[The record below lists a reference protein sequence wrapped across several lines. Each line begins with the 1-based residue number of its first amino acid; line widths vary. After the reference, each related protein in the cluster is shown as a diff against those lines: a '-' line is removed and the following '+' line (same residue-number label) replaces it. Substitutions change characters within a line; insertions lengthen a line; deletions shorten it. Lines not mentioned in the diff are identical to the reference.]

1 MGTGRCSRRNRCEY
15 LGLHSTLSF
24 QVQDLTRPSRFCRDP
39 NENRWDS
46 ASPKDKKE
54 TLPFNNGENSAGIVT
69 IDDEERPAPKNSAAG
84 KENAPQTQTP
94 SSQTARPA
102 GPGALPV
109 AAKQE
114 ESASK
119 GSGGE
124 KSAEEARLRFFFSP
138 ELKRLI
144 FPEEDSLEEGTDS

>member
-24 QVQDLTRPSRFCRDP
+24 QIQILIRQSRSRRDP
-39 NENRWDS
+39 N
-46 ASPKDKKE
+46 KKE

-69 IDDEERPAPKNSAAG
+69 IDDEEPPAPTKSAAG

>member
-1 MGTGRCSRRNRCEY
+1 
-15 LGLHSTLSF
+15 LTLCF
-24 QVQDLTRPSRFCRDP
+24 EVQDLIRQSGFCRDP

-46 ASPKDKKE
+46 AAPKDKKE

-69 IDDEERPAPKNSAAG
+69 IDDEEKPAPTNSAAG

-114 ESASK
+114 DTASK
-119 GSGGE
+119 GSMGE

>member
-1 MGTGRCSRRNRCEY
+1 MGTGRCSKRDRCEY
-15 LGLHSTLSF
+15 LGFDLALSF
-24 QVQDLTRPSRFCRDP
+24 EVQDLTRPSRFRRDP

-46 ASPKDKKE
+46 AAPKDKKE

-69 IDDEERPAPKNSAAG
+69 IDDEEKPAPTNSAAG

-102 GPGALPV
+102 GPGALPL

-119 GSGGE
+119 VSGGE
-124 KSAEEARLRFFFSP
+124 KSADEARLRFFFSP